1 MLTQEQLDDIYE
13 IVRGPL
19 SYLWGYIEDAY
30 ATPPQ
35 KPDPASF
42 EERKKDFLFIIGKL
56 LDEGR
61 LKLAKKGKF
70 FTGTTEELVEMF
82 RKSFPV
88 SDEEM
93 DLEGAGLWFF
103 MDECP
108 AGAVWVLKGEGE
120 NGEDYY
126 EWT

>member
-61 LKLAKKGKF
+61 LKLAEKGKF
-70 FTGTTEELVEMF
+70 MTGTTEEQVEMF
-82 RKSFPV
+82 RKSFPA

-93 DLEGAGLWFF
+93 ELGCWFF
-103 MDECP
+103 SDECP
-108 AGAVWVLKGEGE
+108 AGAVWVFKGEGE

>member
-1 MLTQEQLDDIYE
+1 MLTQQQIDDIYE
-13 IVRGPL
+13 DLRGPL
-19 SYLWGYIEDAY
+19 SYLWGYIENAY
-30 ATPPQ
+30 ATPPTQ
-35 KPDPASF
+35 VDPASF

-61 LKLAKKGKF
+61 LKLAEKGKF
-70 FTGTTEELVEMF
+70 MTGTTEEQVEMF
-82 RKSFPV
+82 RKSFPA

-93 DLEGAGLWFF
+93 ELGAWFF
-103 MDECP
+103 ADECP
-108 AGAVWVLKGEGE
+108 AGAVWVFKGERE

>member
-1 MLTQEQLDDIYE
+1 MLTQEQIDFIYE
-13 IVRGPL
+13 DLEHPL
-19 SYLWGYIEDAY
+19 HFLWFSVGDVHGISPTQVD
-30 ATPPQ
+30 
-35 KPDPASF
+35 PDSF
-42 EERKKDFLFIIGKL
+42 EERKKDFLFLIGKL

-82 RKSFPV
+82 RSSFPA

-108 AGAVWVLKGEGE
+108 AGAVWVFKGEGE

>member
-1 MLTQEQLDDIYE
+1 MLTQEQIDE
-13 IVRGPL
+13 ICEMLGGPF
-19 SYLWGYIEDAY
+19 SFLWGYIENAY

-35 KPDPASF
+35 QPDPASF
-42 EERKKDFLFIIGKL
+42 EERKKDFLFLIGKL

-70 FTGTTEELVEMF
+70 MTGTTEEQVEMF
-82 RKSFPV
+82 RKSFPA
-88 SDEEM
+88 SDEGM
-93 DLEGAGLWFF
+93 LLGAWFF
-103 MDECP
+103 ADECP
-108 AGAVWVLKGEGE
+108 AGAVWVFKGEGE

>member
-82 RKSFPV
+82 RKS
-88 SDEEM
+88 
-93 DLEGAGLWFF
+93 
-103 MDECP
+103 
-108 AGAVWVLKGEGE
+108 
-120 NGEDYY
+120 
-126 EWT
+126 

>member
-1 MLTQEQLDDIYE
+1 MLTQQQIDNICEDLG
-13 IVRGPL
+13 GPL
-19 SYLWGYIEDAY
+19 SYLWGYIENAY

-42 EERKKDFLFIIGKL
+42 EERKKDFLFLIGKL

-61 LKLAKKGKF
+61 LKLAKNGEF
-70 FTGTTEELVEMF
+70 IPGSTEELVEMF
-82 RKSFPV
+82 RKSFPA

-93 DLEGAGLWFF
+93 ELGAWFF
-103 MDECP
+103 ADECP
-108 AGAVWVLKGEGE
+108 AGAVWVFKGERE